1 MRGLISYPARAPVPG
16 RCRVLPLTC
25 RASSGPAGKGG
36 DEVQPPAWYP
46 AMKRPI
52 AVPFRSPTFRRLPQA
67 LSIALCAMAATPAF
81 AQDPASGPS
90 DATTLDGIIVKGE
103 RAEGYSVR
111 RTAAGTR
118 FNLAPREIPQ
128 SVSIISHQ
136 RIEDQNLDDII
147 DVLANTTGVSSTQSD
162 TERTEFYARG
172 FYIDSYQFDNLP
184 TQMVQNWSYGDSG
197 LDLALYDRVEVVRGA
212 TGLLTGAGNP
222 SASVN
227 LVRKHA
233 DSRELTGSVAVNVGS
248 WGRTRTTVDV
258 TTPLNASGSV
268 RGRVIGSYLDTEAQ
282 MDRYDQHKTLGY
294 AVIDAD
300 LSPDT
305 QLSVGY
311 DYQQKRA
318 NGATWGGFP
327 MLYADGSTTPFD
339 RSFNANP
346 GWTYWDTTSKRAFAT
361 LEHGFANDWTVR
373 IGATHDRTRADDKLF
388 YPAYNDWVSGASL
401 LDRETGNGISPSA
414 GLYNTE
420 RKVDAVDGYVEGPF
434 QLLGREHQLM
444 AGVSYNKRDYANHG
458 DYQVGWAPLTGY
470 DSAWKGDFAEPDW
483 NPLTLASEG
492 TITQKAGYAATR
504 LSLADPLKLIL
515 GARHTR
521 WKSEGEGDDRSH
533 TVTTPYAGLVLDID
547 DVWSTYAAYTEIFQ
561 PQTARD
567 RNDRYLDPVDGRS
580 YEVGVK
586 GAWFDNR
593 LNASLAVFRIEQDNV
608 AQVTGEPIIG
618 RPGEFASIAAR
629 GTVSRGFELE
639 LNGELAPGWNATFG
653 ASRYVAKDING
664 SDINPR
670 LPQTTIKLFTS
681 YTPQSLPALT
691 VGGGANWQNRI
702 YYPVPAY
709 GRLEQGAYARV
720 SAFVR
725 YRIAPQFSVQ
735 ANLDNLL
742 DKEYFSQIN
751 GYGAYGDGRNGSLTF
766 TWSF

>member
-1 MRGLISYPARAPVPG
+1 MTRTSA
-16 RCRVLPLTC
+16 VL
-25 RASSGPAGKGG
+25 S
-36 DEVQPPAWYP
+36 
-46 AMKRPI
+46 
-52 AVPFRSPTFRRLPQA
+52 RSLPQGRLPQA
-67 LSIALCAMAATPAF
+67 LLIALATLAAAPAF
-81 AQDPASGPS
+81 AEDAAADP
-90 DATTLDGIIVKGE
+90 TTLDKIVVKGE

-111 RTAAGTR
+111 RTSAGTR
-118 FNLAPREIPQ
+118 FDLAPREIPQ

-162 TERTEFYARG
+162 TERTEFYSRG
-172 FYIDSYQFDNLP
+172 FYIDSYQYDNLP

-227 LVRKHA
+227 LIRKHA
-233 DSRELTGSVAVNVGS
+233 DSAELTGSVSVNVGS
-248 WGRTRTTVDV
+248 WGRTRSTVDV

-268 RGRVIGSYLDTEAQ
+268 RARVIGSYLDTESQ

-300 LSPDT
+300 LTPDT

-318 NGATWGGFP
+318 NGVTWGGFP
-327 MLYADGSTTPFD
+327 MLFSDGSPTPFD
-339 RSFNANP
+339 KTFSANP
-346 GWTYWDTTSKRAFAT
+346 RWTYWDTTSKRLFAT
-361 LEHGFANDWTVR
+361 LEHGFANDWKVR
-373 IGATHDRTRADDKLF
+373 VGATHDETKADDKLF
-388 YPAYNDWVSGASL
+388 YPAYNDWTTGASL
-401 LDRETGNGISPSA
+401 LDPVTGAGVTPSA
-414 GLYNTE
+414 GFYNTE

-434 QLLGREHQLM
+434 QLFGREHQLM
-444 AGVSYNKRDYANHG
+444 AGLSYNKRDYANYG
-458 DYQVGWAPLTGY
+458 DYQGGWAPLDNYLGGV
-470 DSAWKGDFAEPDW
+470 ADFPEPNWLDVL
-483 NPLTLASEG
+483 PLQSSG

-515 GARHTR
+515 GARYTD
-521 WKSEGEGDDRSH
+521 WKSEGEGADRSH
-533 TVTTPYAGLVLDID
+533 KVTTPYAGLVYDLNDT
-547 DVWSTYAAYTEIFQ
+547 WSTYAAYTEIFQ
-561 PQTARD
+561 PQTLKQQD
-567 RNDRYLDPVDGRS
+567 GSYLDPVDGKS

-586 GAWFDNR
+586 AAWFDNR

-608 AQVTGEPIIG
+608 GQATTIPVQGSPN
-618 RPGEFASIAAR
+618 EFAYIAAR

-639 LNGELAPGWNATFG
+639 LNGELAAGWNATFG

-664 SDINPR
+664 ADINTN

-681 YTPQSLPALT
+681 YTPQSLTDLT
-691 VGGGANWQNRI
+691 VGGGVNWQNGI

-709 GRLEQGAYARV
+709 GRIEQDGYALV

-725 YRIAPQFSVQ
+725 YRLAPQFSVQ
-735 ANLDNLL
+735 ANLNNLL

-751 GYGAYGDGRNGSLTF
+751 GYGAYGDGRNGSITF

>member
-1 MRGLISYPARAPVPG
+1 MTR
-16 RCRVLPLTC
+16 TT
-25 RASSGPAGKGG
+25 
-36 DEVQPPAWYP
+36 
-46 AMKRPI
+46 
-52 AVPFRSPTFRRLPQA
+52 AVPSRTLPQGRLPQA
-67 LSIALCAMAATPAF
+67 LLIALATLAAAPAF
-81 AQDPASGPS
+81 AQDTGA
-90 DATTLDGIIVKGE
+90 DATTLDKIVVKGE

-111 RTAAGTR
+111 RTSAGTR
-118 FNLAPREIPQ
+118 FDLAPREIPQ

-172 FYIDSYQFDNLP
+172 FYIDSYQYDNLP

-227 LVRKHA
+227 LIRKHA
-233 DSRELTGSVAVNVGS
+233 DSAELTGSVSVNVGS
-248 WGRTRTTVDV
+248 WGRTRSTVDV
-258 TTPLNASGSV
+258 TTPLNASGTV
-268 RGRVIGSYLDTEAQ
+268 RARVIGSYLDTESQ

-300 LSPDT
+300 LTPDT

-327 MLYADGSTTPFD
+327 MLFSDGSQTPFD
-339 RSFNANP
+339 KSFSANP
-346 GWTYWDTTSKRAFAT
+346 GWTYWDTTSKRLFAT
-361 LEHGFANDWTVR
+361 LEHGFANDWKVR
-373 IGATHDRTRADDKLF
+373 LGATHDETKADDKLF
-388 YPAYNDWVSGASL
+388 YPAYNDWTTGASL
-401 LDRETGNGISPSA
+401 LDPVTGAGVTPSA
-414 GLYNTE
+414 GFYNTE

-434 QLLGREHQLM
+434 QLFGREHQVM
-444 AGVSYNKRDYANHG
+444 AGLSYNKRDYANYG
-458 DYQVGWAPLTGY
+458 DYQMGWAPLDNYLAGV
-470 DSAWKGDFAEPDW
+470 ADFPEPNW
-483 NPLTLASEG
+483 VSTLPLQSEG

-515 GARHTR
+515 GARYTD
-521 WKSEGEGDDRSH
+521 WKSEGEGSDRSH
-533 TVTTPYAGLVLDID
+533 KETTPYAGLVYDLNDT
-547 DVWSTYAAYTEIFQ
+547 WTTYAAYTEIFQ

-567 RNDRYLDPVDGRS
+567 RNATYLDPVDGKS

-586 GAWFDNR
+586 AAWFDNR

-608 AQVTGEPIIG
+608 AQITNEPIPS
-618 RPGEFASIAAR
+618 RPGEFAYIGAR

-639 LNGELAPGWNATFG
+639 LNGELAPGWNGTFG

-664 SDINPR
+664 ADINTN

-681 YTPQSLPALT
+681 YTPQSLSDLT
-691 VGGGANWQNRI
+691 VGGGVNWQNGI

-709 GRLEQGAYARV
+709 GRIEQESYALV

-725 YRIAPQFSVQ
+725 YRLAPQFSVQ
-735 ANLDNLL
+735 ANLNNLL
-742 DKEYFSQIN
+742 DKEYLSQIN
-751 GYGAYGDGRNGSLTF
+751 GYGAYGDGRNGSITF

>member
-1 MRGLISYPARAPVPG
+1 MPVAAFLETPMT
-16 RCRVLPLTC
+16 RSAHVL
-25 RASSGPAGKGG
+25 S
-36 DEVQPPAWYP
+36 
-46 AMKRPI
+46 RP
-52 AVPFRSPTFRRLPQA
+52 SMHRRPLPQA
-67 LSIALCAMAATPAF
+67 LMVALCALAVAPAF
-81 AQDPASGPS
+81 AQDVIP
-90 DATTLDGIIVKGE
+90 DTTTLDKIVVKGE

-111 RTAAGTR
+111 RTSAGTR
-118 FNLAPREIPQ
+118 FDLAPREIPQ

-172 FYIDSYQFDNLP
+172 FYIDSYQFDGLP

-212 TGLLTGAGNP
+212 TGLLSGAGNP

-227 LVRKHA
+227 LIRKHA
-233 DSRELTGSVAVNVGS
+233 DSAELTGNVSVNVGS
-248 WGRTRTTVDV
+248 WGRTRSTVDV

-268 RGRVIGSYLDTEAQ
+268 RARVIGSYLDTESQ

-300 LSPDT
+300 LTPDT

-327 MLYADGSTTPFD
+327 MWYSDGTPTPYDKTF
-339 RSFNANP
+339 SANP
-346 GWTYWDTTSKRAFAT
+346 GWTYWDTTSKRLFAT
-361 LEHGFANDWTVR
+361 LEHAFANDWKVKV
-373 IGATHDRTRADDKLF
+373 GATHDKTNANDKLF
-388 YPAYNDWVSGASL
+388 YPSYTAFDKVTGSGI
-401 LDRETGNGISPSA
+401 TPMA

-420 RKVDAVDGYVEGPF
+420 RKVDSVDGFVEGPF
-434 QLLGREHQLM
+434 QLFGREHQFM
-444 AGVSYNKRDYANHG
+444 AGLSYNKREYANYG
-458 DYQVGWAPLTGY
+458 DFQVGGTNTAWGPIDNYLNWTGNIP
-470 DSAWKGDFAEPDW
+470 EPNW
-483 NPLTLASEG
+483 NPLSLASQG

-515 GARHTR
+515 GARYTD
-521 WKSEGEGDDRSH
+521 WKSEGEDADRSH
-533 TVTTPYAGLVLDID
+533 KVTTPYAGLVYDLNDTY
-547 DVWSTYAAYTEIFQ
+547 STYASYTEIFQ
-561 PQTARD
+561 PQTLRTKAGS
-567 RNDRYLDPVDGRS
+567 YLDPVDGKS

-608 AQVTGEPIIG
+608 GQATMDKVDGNELET
-618 RPGEFASIAAR
+618 AYIAAR
-629 GTVSRGFELE
+629 GTVSRGVEFE

-653 ASRYVAKDING
+653 ASRYVAKDINDA
-664 SDINPR
+664 DINTN
-670 LPQTTIKLFTS
+670 LPQTTLKLFTS
-681 YTPQSLPALT
+681 YTPQLLQDLT

-702 YYPVPAY
+702 YYPIPGL
-709 GRLEQGAYARV
+709 GRFEQEGYALV

-725 YRIAPQFSVQ
+725 YRISPEFSVQ
-735 ANLDNLL
+735 ANLNNLL
-742 DKEYFSQIN
+742 DKKYLSQIT
-751 GYGAYGDGRNGSLTF
+751 GYGAYGDGRNGSITF
-766 TWSF
+766 NWSF